1 MQSVDLSSLREPCS
15 CGHEH
20 KLEVREIFIGHD
32 ALKEVGPMLHDG
44 ILADVAPT
52 MLTLAGMDI
61 PADMTGKCLL
71 DQ

>member
-1 MQSVDLSSLREPCS
+1 MA
-15 CGHEH
+15 
-20 KLEVREIFIGHD
+20 KLERTLTGDFD
-32 ALKEVGPMLHDG
+32 ALLDYLHDG

-52 MLTLAGMDI
+52 MLTLAGMAI